1 MSSPKITVL
10 MSTYNG
16 EKYLCKSIDSILN
29 QTFTDFEFLII
40 DDGSTDKTLEILQ
53 DYNDSRIRI
62 ITNKKNIG
70 LTGSLN
76 EGLKI
81 ANGKHIARQDAD
93 DISHPERLEKQYYFL
108 ENNKEY
114 GLVGSWTEVI
124 DENNNHIQYWKQES
138 EPELIFYILSFR
150 NCLTHTSVMFDRKFV
165 NEIKG
170 YNEKYERSQDY
181 ELWYR
186 ISRKK
191 KIYVIPEYLV
201 KWRRVSEGVSIKCN
215 TEQKYYAKRV
225 PLENLRI
232 SENLLDYLLNIS
244 GKKSFLEKIKLF
256 RELYKF
262 HINIQN
268 EGENINLDR
277 KKLKSICNKKM
288 LNFIKSNFI
297 NVRVVNLVKK
307 ILKFKSLILFRRI
320 ISFLE

>member
-1 MSSPKITVL
+1 MLNPRVSVL
-10 MSTYNG
+10 MSIYNG
-16 EKYLCKSIDSILN
+16 EKYLCESIDNILN

-40 DDGSTDKTLEILQ
+40 DDGSTDRTLEILQ
-53 DYNDSRIRI
+53 DYNDPRIRI

-70 LTGSLN
+70 LAKSLN

-81 ANGKHIARQDAD
+81 AKGKYIARQDSG
-93 DISHPERLEKQYYFL
+93 DISHPERLAKQYYFL

-124 DENNNHIQYWKQES
+124 DGNNNHIQYWKQES

-150 NCLTHTSVMFDRKFV
+150 NCLTHTSVMFKRDFV
-165 NEIKG
+165 IELNG
-170 YNEKYERSQDY
+170 YNERFKKSQDY

-201 KWRRVSEGVSIKCN
+201 KWRRVGEGVSIKCKS
-215 TEQKYYAKRV
+215 EQGYYAKRV
-225 PLENLRI
+225 PLENLKI

-244 GKKSFLEKIKLF
+244 GEKSFLEKIKLF

-277 KKLKSICNKKM
+277 KKLKSICNKKI

-297 NVRVVNLVKK
+297 NKRITIFMKRV
-307 ILKFKSLILFRRI
+307 LK
-320 ISFLE
+320 